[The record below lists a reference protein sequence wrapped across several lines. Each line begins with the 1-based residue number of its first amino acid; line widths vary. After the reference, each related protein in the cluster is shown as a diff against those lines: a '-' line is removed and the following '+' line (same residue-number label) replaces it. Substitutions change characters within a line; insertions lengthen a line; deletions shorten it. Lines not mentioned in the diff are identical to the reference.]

1 MISVR
6 LDIKSAKLVKRFQ
19 KIVDSLEEVTIQ
31 KPQESGASDVVI
43 FEVGSDFNKDLELVE
58 SMQRSPSC
66 PEIFIASSFA
76 SSEMVMQAVGMG
88 IKELFS
94 EPIKN
99 EEVEIAFARFKEHFE
114 SGKPKKVKYGKILSI
129 LGSKGGIGSTM
140 IAVNLAE
147 ALSRSGDAVSTALVD
162 LNLSFGDIPFFLDV
176 EPTHTIGQISQNI
189 SRLDSVYLMSTLT
202 KHTSGIYILAAS
214 NNREE
219 AEAVTP
225 DTTKQIFNSM
235 QQMFDYIVVDTNR
248 SLDQVNMVS
257 FDCSEV
263 IFIITQLDLPSL
275 KNANRFVNMCI
286 DQGCDESK
294 LKLVINRYEKRS
306 DISLKEAEK
315 VLNQKAFWLIPNDY
329 PSVNSSINQ
338 GKSVIST
345 APNSKVTKS
354 FKEMAL
360 RIQGKELLKRPR
372 LWGLFK

>member
-6 LDIKSAKLVKRFQ
+6 LDIKRTRLLKRFQ
-19 KIVDSLEEVTIQ
+19 EIVDSLEEVSIKKPQ
-31 KPQESGASDVVI
+31 KPGPLDVVI
-43 FEVGSDFNKDLELVE
+43 FEVGSDFKKDLELVE
-58 SMQRSPSC
+58 SMLRSPAC

-76 SSEMVMQAVGMG
+76 SSEMVMQTVRMG
-88 IKELFS
+88 ITELFS

-99 EEVEIAFARFKEHFE
+99 EEVEIAFARFKERLKL
-114 SGKPKKVKYGKILSI
+114 GKPKKVKYGKILSV

-162 LNLSFGDIPFFLDV
+162 LHLSFGDIPLFLDV
-176 EPTHTIGQISQNI
+176 EPAHTIGRISQNI

-202 KHTSGIYILAAS
+202 KHASGIYILAGS

-235 QQMFDYIVVDTNR
+235 QEVFDYIVVDTNR
-248 SLDQVNMVS
+248 SLDQIALVS
-257 FDCSEV
+257 LELSEA
-263 IFIITQLDLPSL
+263 IFVITQLDLPSL
-275 KNANRFVNMCI
+275 KNANKFVNMCI
-286 DQGCDESK
+286 DLGCDESN
-294 LKLVINRYEKRS
+294 LRLVINRYEKRT
-306 DISLKEAEK
+306 DISLKEAEE

-329 PSVNSSINQ
+329 PPVNSSINQ

-345 APNSKVTKS
+345 APNSKVTRS

-360 RIQGKELLKRPR
+360 RIQGKKLKRPR
-372 LWGLFK
+372 LWGLLK

>member
-99 EEVEIAFARFKEHFE
+99 EEVEIAFARFKKHFE

-257 FDCSEV
+257 FECSEV

>member
-19 KIVDSLEEVTIQ
+19 KIVDSLEEVTLQ
-31 KPQESGASDVVI
+31 KPQEFGAPEVVI
-43 FEVGSDFNKDLELVE
+43 FEVGSDFTKDLELVE

-66 PEIFIASSFA
+66 PKIFIASSVA
-76 SSEMVMQAVGMG
+76 SSEMVMQAVKMG

-94 EPIKN
+94 APIKN
-99 EEVEIAFARFKEHFE
+99 EEVEIAFARFKEHLDV
-114 SGKPKKVKYGKILSI
+114 GKPKKVKYGKILSI
-129 LGSKGGIGSTM
+129 LGSKGGTGSTM

-162 LNLSFGDIPFFLDV
+162 LNLLFGDIPLFLDV
-176 EPTHTIGQISQNI
+176 EPTHTIGRISQNI

-202 KHTSGIYILAAS
+202 KHASGIYILAAS

-225 DTTKQIFNSM
+225 DTIKQIFDSM
-235 QQMFDYIVVDTNR
+235 KQIFDYIVVDTNR
-248 SLDQVNMVS
+248 CLDQINMVS
-257 FDCSEV
+257 LGRSEA

-275 KNANRFVNMCI
+275 KNANRFVNMCT
-286 DQGCDESK
+286 DQGCDESN
-294 LKLVINRYEKRS
+294 LRLVINRYEKRA

-315 VLNQKAFWLIPNDY
+315 VLNQNAFWLIPNDY
-329 PSVNSSINQ
+329 LPVISSINQ

-354 FKEMAL
+354 FKQMAL
-360 RIQGKELLKRPR
+360 RIQGKKAKRSR
-372 LWGLFK
+372 LWGLLK

>member
-43 FEVGSDFNKDLELVE
+43 FEVGSDFKKDLEVVE

-176 EPTHTIGQISQNI
+176 EPAHTIGQISQNI

-257 FDCSEV
+257 FECSEV

-360 RIQGKELLKRPR
+360 RIQGKELLKKPR